1 MSLTFPNG
9 GILITEASELPRPNK
24 SWSKMYMDL
33 ETTSGNPKKNSLNPW
48 HDCFVAGIAL
58 TVDDCKDAWYI
69 PVQHHHGVNLD
80 IHVVHQWVQDVFE
93 CCDVWINHNVKYDAQ
108 VMSYSFGVTWDKEV
122 VDTVTLAK
130 LVNSDRMHFGL
141 KALAKEWL
149 HENDHYEDE
158 LKPYLVKNKD
168 FGAIPSDICG
178 EYACHDVLK
187 NRRLYKFILANMP
200 EESHDIARIENK
212 TTEVLLDI
220 ERNGMKVNPSQLEV
234 GEFLNLNAMTMIQD
248 ELANIVGYTFEP
260 HVNADCH
267 DVLCNKYGLP
277 IVSWTDAGNPSFD
290 KEALK
295 SYLTYPGAPRDVIN
309 LMLQFRKKFV
319 LTNTFIRPYRE
330 LNVDGLLHSSYNQTV
345 RTGRMSCK
353 MPNAQQLSSDAKE
366 YIVCDD
372 DEVMISCDYSQIEY
386 RIIAH
391 YIKDYGVI
399 EAYKHDPFTDFH
411 TWVAEMCEIH
421 RKPAKTVNFLMGY
434 GGGYERLLSNLIQ
447 IPELV
452 GDILEQV
459 EKLDIDDNEKKET
472 FTMLARTR
480 AGNVYRTYHDTMP
493 GLKRTSRQA
502 ANLVLQRGYI
512 RTLYGRRR
520 HLPAEFAHRAFNS
533 LCQGSA
539 ADLMKA
545 RLVEL
550 WLWLKEFA
558 PDVKLIGVVHDE
570 VLMRA
575 PKEVVNDRLLQSI
588 CFILE
593 DVQMNLRVPI
603 RTSCGMSTGNWR
615 KASSSAK
622 NLDFPREAFKLSP
635 V

>member
-1 MSLTFPNG
+1 MSLKFSNG
-9 GILITEASELPRPNK
+9 GILVTEASELPVPDS
-24 SWSKMYMDL
+24 SWNELYIDL
-33 ETTSGNPKKNSLNPW
+33 ETTSGDPKKSSVNPW
-48 HDCFVAGIAL
+48 HDCYVAGIAI
-58 TVDDCKDAWYI
+58 THDDCKDAWYV

-80 IHVVHQWVQDVFE
+80 INIVHKWIQDVFKYGN
-93 CCDVWINHNVKYDAQ
+93 VWVNHNAKYDIQ
-108 VMSYSFGVTWDKEV
+108 VMSYSFGVTWDKAV
-122 VDTVTLAK
+122 YDTLTQAK
-130 LVNSDRMHFGL
+130 IVNSDRMQYGL
-141 KALAKEWL
+141 KILAKEWL
-149 HENDHYEDE
+149 REDDKYEDA
-158 LKPYLVKNKD
+158 LKPYLVNNKD
-168 FGAIPSDICG
+168 FGAIPSDVCG

-187 NRRLYKFILANMP
+187 NRRLYKYIKANIP
-200 EESHDIARIENK
+200 EESSGISAIENK

-220 ERNGMKVNPSQLEV
+220 ERNGMKVDPAQLEV
-234 GEFLNLNAMTMIQD
+234 GEFINLNKMSMIQD
-248 ELANIVGYTFEP
+248 KLASIVGYTFEP
-260 HVNADCH
+260 HINGDCF

-277 IVSWTDAGNPSFD
+277 VLGWTTAGNPSFD

-295 SYLTYPGAPRDVIN
+295 GYLTIPNAPRDVIN
-309 LMLQFRKKFV
+309 LMLDFRKLFV
-319 LTNTFIRPYRE
+319 LTNTFIRPYRH
-330 LNVDGLLHSSYNQTV
+330 LNVEGVLHSSYNQTV

-353 MPNAQQLSSDAKE
+353 MPNAQQLSKEAKE
-366 YIVCDD
+366 YIVCDE

-399 EAYKHDPFTDFH
+399 QAYRDDPYTDFH
-411 TWVAEMCEIH
+411 SWVADMCGIH

-459 EKLDIDDNEKKET
+459 EAYDIDDNEKKAT
-472 FTMLARTR
+472 FTALARTR

-493 GLKRTSRQA
+493 GLKRTSRLA
-502 ANLVLQRGYI
+502 GNLVLERGYI
-512 RTLYGRRR
+512 RTLYGRHR
-520 HLPAEFAHRAFNS
+520 HLPPEFAHRAFNS

-558 PDVKLIGVVHDE
+558 PEVKLIGVVHDE

-575 PKEVVNDRLLQSI
+575 PKSVVNKNLLQSI
-588 CFILE
+588 CYILE
-593 DVQMNLRVPI
+593 DVQMDLRVPI
-603 RTSCGMSTGNWR
+603 RTQCGVSTGNWR
-615 KASSSAK
+615 KASESSE
-622 NLDFPREAFKLSP
+622 NMIFPRDAFEPSAC
-635 V
+635 